1 MNITVYS
8 RNRLYETFTKW
19 DVPRDFADPM
29 ANYLVYGYEP
39 GGCFTAVLVNDFFAA
54 IQSSHPANTVEA
66 FKCLVGWIRSSMPVE
81 AYGSYLAVKHWLKLE
96 EDDRRRVL
104 ENHQLIYT
112 AKEEVVLTLRSVS
125 TVEPVLYKQVEEKRC

>member
-8 RNRLYETFTKW
+8 RNRLYETFSKW

-39 GGCFTAVLVNDFFAA
+39 GGFFTALLANDFFAA

-66 FKCLVGWIRSSMPVE
+66 FKCLVGWINDCMPPE
-81 AYGSYLAVKHWLKLE
+81 AYSSYHRVGEWLHLRE
-96 EDDRRRVL
+96 DRRRAVL
-104 ENHQLIYT
+104 EKYELIYT
-112 AKEEVVLTLRSVS
+112 EQEEIMLALRDES
-125 TVEPVLYKQVEEKRC
+125 TIEPILY

>member
-39 GGCFTAVLVNDFFAA
+39 GGFFTSVLANDFHGA
-54 IQSSHPANTVEA
+54 IARSHPANTIEA
-66 FKCLVGWIRSSMPVE
+66 LKHLGGWILDVMPRE
-81 AYGSYLAVKHWLKLE
+81 AHGSYDVVADWVSYSPTERRSILE
-96 EDDRRRVL
+96 RYE
-104 ENHQLIYT
+104 LIYT
-112 AKEEVVLTLRSVS
+112 EQEEIMMTLSSES
-125 TVEPVLYKQVEEKRC
+125 TTEPVLY

>member
-39 GGCFTAVLVNDFFAA
+39 GGFFTALLANDFFAA
-54 IQSSHPANTVEA
+54 IQSSHPASTVEA
-66 FKCLVGWIRSSMPVE
+66 LKCLVGWINDCMPPE
-81 AYGSYLAVKHWLKLE
+81 AYSSYHRVGEWLHLRE
-96 EDDRRRVL
+96 DRRRAVL
-104 ENHQLIYT
+104 EKYELIYT
-112 AKEEVVLTLRSVS
+112 EQEEIMLALRDES
-125 TVEPVLYKQVEEKRC
+125 TIEPILY

>member
-39 GGCFTAVLVNDFFAA
+39 GGCFTSVLANDFFAA
-54 IQSSHPANTVEA
+54 MQRSHPANTIEA
-66 FKCLVGWIRSSMPVE
+66 FKCLVGWINDCMPAE
-81 AYGSYLAVKHWLKLE
+81 AYSSYNRVSEWIHLDEDNRRATLE
-96 EDDRRRVL
+96 KYE
-104 ENHQLIYT
+104 LIYT
-112 AKEEVVLTLRSVS
+112 EQEEVMLALRDES
-125 TVEPVLYKQVEEKRC
+125 TTEPILY

>member
-8 RNRLYETFTKW
+8 RNRLYETFSKW

-39 GGCFTAVLVNDFFAA
+39 GGCFTSVLANNFFAA

-66 FKCLVGWIRSSMPVE
+66 FKCLVGWINDCMPSE
-81 AYGSYLAVKHWLKLE
+81 AYGSDNQVSEWCCLPEGHRRAILE
-96 EDDRRRVL
+96 KYE
-104 ENHQLIYT
+104 LIYT
-112 AKEEVVLTLRSVS
+112 EQEEVMLALRDES
-125 TVEPVLYKQVEEKRC
+125 TIEPILY

>member
-29 ANYLVYGYEP
+29 ANYLVYGYQP
-39 GGCFTAVLVNDFFAA
+39 GGFFTSVLANDFFAA

-66 FKCLVGWIRSSMPVE
+66 FKCLVGWIGDCMPTE
-81 AYGSYLAVKHWLKLE
+81 AYNTYNQVSEWCRLPEGHRRAILE
-96 EDDRRRVL
+96 KYK
-104 ENHQLIYT
+104 LIYT
-112 AKEEVVLTLRSVS
+112 EQEEIMLTLRSEP
-125 TVEPVLYKQVEEKRC
+125 TDEPVLY

>member
-39 GGCFTAVLVNDFFAA
+39 GGFFTSVLANDFFAA
-54 IQSSHPANTVEA
+54 ISRSHPANTVEA
-66 FKCLVGWIRSSMPVE
+66 LKCLVGWINDCMPLE
-81 AYGSYLAVKHWLKLE
+81 SFGSYDVVADWTSYDFAERRAILE
-96 EDDRRRVL
+96 RYG
-104 ENHQLIYT
+104 LIFT
-112 AKEEVVLTLRSVS
+112 EQEEIMMTLRSES
-125 TVEPVLYKQVEEKRC
+125 TVEPMMY

>member
-8 RNRLYETFTKW
+8 RNRFYETFSKW

-39 GGCFTAVLVNDFFAA
+39 GGFFTALLANDFFAA

-66 FKCLVGWIRSSMPVE
+66 LKCLVGWINDCMPPAITTE
-81 AYGSYLAVKHWLKLE
+81 
-96 EDDRRRVL
+96 
-104 ENHQLIYT
+104 
-112 AKEEVVLTLRSVS
+112 SVS
-125 TVEPVLYKQVEEKRC
+125 GVVYLKAIAEPYSNNMV